1 MKLLLPPLP
10 SHKLLTHQQ
19 EGRKA
24 ACDTTLAQ
32 AAGTTDPIGRIQMR
46 TRRTL
51 RGHLSKIYAMH
62 WGSESRRALREPSL
76 TPLSRPFRTPKRPR
90 ATRRCSRPRRAW
102 TRSGGFRC
110 AAAGHSGGIWQKF
123 TPCIGRQTAGLPC
136 FLMLFYFV
144 TPFLTSVS
152 CFVAFFCSKLPM
164 DLQFLIRLFYVLA
177 SW

>member
-62 WGSESRRALREPSL
+62 WGSESRRALLTSPSL
-76 TPLSRPFRTPKRPR
+76 LSPGRPKGRVQHHV
-90 ATRRCSRPRRAW
+90 
-102 TRSGGFRC
+102 
-110 AAAGHSGGIWQKF
+110 AAGRAGRGPDREDSDALPPD
-123 TPCIGRQTAGLPC
+123 TPGAFGKNLRHALGVRQQVCLVSLC
-136 FLMLFYFV
+136 YFIS
-144 TPFLTSVS
+144 LLLS
-152 CFVAFFCSKLPM
+152 
-164 DLQFLIRLFYVLA
+164 
-177 SW
+177 

>member
-1 MKLLLPPLP
+1 MRILRSPSFLPPP
-10 SHKLLTHQQ
+10 SPIMLTRQQ

-62 WGSESRRALREPSL
+62 WGSESRRESTADLSHSLPSL
-76 TPLSRPFRTPKRPR
+76 RRTPRRPR

-110 AAAGHSGGIWQKF
+110 AAAEPSGVIWPKF
-123 TPCIGRQTAGLPC
+123 TPCIGRRTAGLPC
-136 FLMLFYFV
+136 FL
-144 TPFLTSVS
+144 
-152 CFVAFFCSKLPM
+152 
-164 DLQFLIRLFYVLA
+164 
-177 SW
+177 